1 MLARHG
7 DVGGKNESHALSIVT
22 AVNIGCQALQVGFVI
37 NMIYLIVTL
46 TFIAKHIAVKVL
58 GILNDVKGTADGLSC
73 IACLITI
80 YWGKG
85 YGIDACSCQILLCYS
100 LIVAVLYR
108 YCIIGVLCKSC
119 NSCLKSVNQIDGITI
134 IQIRVHK
141 GRNTY
146 WLIECIALNSA
157 SQIESVFRSCQTYIE
172 TIIAFG
178 NIFTY
183 TTNLVDIV

>member
-1 MLARHG
+1 MTSPTAEQALISAVWFIDCQTNYLVTTSVESSVERIIIVFTDGCMLARHG

-46 TFIAKHIAVKVL
+46 TFIAKYIAVKVL

-85 YGIDACSCQILLCYS
+85 YGIDA
-100 LIVAVLYR
+100 
-108 YCIIGVLCKSC
+108 
-119 NSCLKSVNQIDGITI
+119 
-134 IQIRVHK
+134 
-141 GRNTY
+141 
-146 WLIECIALNSA
+146 
-157 SQIESVFRSCQTYIE
+157 
-172 TIIAFG
+172 
-178 NIFTY
+178 
-183 TTNLVDIV
+183 